1 MVADYQRPE
10 CYDVVETVAGVAA
23 DHGVEPAAVALAWLC
38 DRPGVTAPLASARNL
53 SQLRPI
59 LEALTLEVS
68 VTRRPGLSP
77 GSPMPR
83 APDPLWGRPAP
94 TECACPE
101 RNGGCIRR

>member
-10 CYDVVETVAGVAA
+10 CYDVVETVAGVA

-59 LEALTLEVS
+59 VEALTLEIS
-68 VTRRPGLSP
+68 DEETRALT
-77 GSPMPR
+77 R
-83 APDPLWGRPAP
+83 ASDAA
-94 TECACPE
+94 CA
-101 RNGGCIRR
+101 